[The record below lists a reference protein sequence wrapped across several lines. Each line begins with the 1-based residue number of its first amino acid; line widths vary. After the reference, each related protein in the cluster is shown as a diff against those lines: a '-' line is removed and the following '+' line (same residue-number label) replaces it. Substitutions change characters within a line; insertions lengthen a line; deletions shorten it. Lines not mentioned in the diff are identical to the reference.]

1 MYNIHTHNTHII
13 HAHTYFNVY
22 LYYHNK
28 NVVDQ
33 NTVDQNMVDHNMVL
47 AIPMDS
53 LVHHHGE
60 AMVHHYGE
68 AMVHHHM
75 EAMIHNH
82 EEAMVHHHME
92 AMIHNHEE
100 AMVHHDGRNSLP
112 PAPAPGS
119 LTERYKQHNTKQIR
133 ISVIQYGMVL

>member
-1 MYNIHTHNTHII
+1 
-13 HAHTYFNVY
+13 
-22 LYYHNK
+22 
-28 NVVDQ
+28 
-33 NTVDQNMVDHNMVL
+33 MVDHNMVL

-82 EEAMVHHHME
+82 EEAMVHH
-92 AMIHNHEE
+92 
-100 AMVHHDGRNSLP
+100 DGHNSLP
-112 PAPAPGS
+112 PAPGS